1 MNPTGMCESETESKQ
16 DVQSINSSTAIENPS
31 DSTTEE
37 QYLSG
42 TYFLYLNLQ
51 PNYVGCNDKTNL

>member
-1 MNPTGMCESETESKQ
+1 MEENMNPTGMCESETESNQ
-16 DVQSINSSTAIENPS
+16 DVQSTNLSTADENSS

-42 TYFLYLNLQ
+42 TYFF
-51 PNYVGCNDKTNL
+51 CI